1 MCTYNLFNIFFNKK
15 SRKHITHIIY
25 SSTNNLENVIQI
37 HIGIGFSNRKTLAIV
52 GLSLFI
58 SLIHISAISKY
69 SFTWASIRPPSHKI
83 LASIICIC
91 LSWASIFLAHS
102 TIPTFSPSKSVGKLG
117 RFPVAISNI
126 KIPKL

>member
-1 MCTYNLFNIFFNKK
+1 MKTHVRVLTIHKKEFIKQAKSKIRYVYDSFYPCMCTYNLFNIFFNKK

-25 SSTNNLENVIQI
+25 SSTNNLENAIQI

-83 LASIICIC
+83 LASTICIC
-91 LSWASIFLAHS
+91 LS
-102 TIPTFSPSKSVGKLG
+102 
-117 RFPVAISNI
+117 
-126 KIPKL
+126 